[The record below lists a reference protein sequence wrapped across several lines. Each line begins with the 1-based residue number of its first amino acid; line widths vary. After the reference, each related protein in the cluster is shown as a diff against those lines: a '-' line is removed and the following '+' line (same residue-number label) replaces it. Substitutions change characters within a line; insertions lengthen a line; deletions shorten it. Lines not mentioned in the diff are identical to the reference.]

1 MIEVHPPEEKIH
13 GFRDFLLHLFTITI
27 GLLIALGLE
36 GAVESWHH
44 HQLRIEATENLHQE
58 LEHNQK
64 ELAACRAAIDQERSN
79 LTGILKFLDARAASQ
94 PYDIH
99 ALNLNYTLATMS
111 DASWRTASATGVISY
126 MNYSDVQSYASA
138 YEVQQEFTDLQR
150 DTFNSFLKL
159 QSYVIYGFDPAKIT
173 PQQATMAA
181 VDVRQTLSYVQA
193 MDQIGAG
200 LDKEYQRALAGK

>member
-36 GAVESWHH
+36 AAVESWHH
-44 HQLRIEATENLHQE
+44 HQLRIEASENVHQE
-58 LEHNQK
+58 LEHNRH
-64 ELAACRAAIDQERSN
+64 ELAECRAAIGQEQAN
-79 LTGILKFLDARAASQ
+79 LVGILKFLDARAASQ
-94 PYDIH
+94 PYDVH

-111 DASWRTASATGVISY
+111 DASWRTATATGVISY
-126 MNYSDVQSYASA
+126 MSYSQVQNFAGA

-150 DTFNSFLKL
+150 ETFNSFLKL
-159 QSYVIYGFDPAKIT
+159 QSYVVYGFDPAKIT
-173 PQQATMAA
+173 AQQATAA
-181 VDVRQTLSYVQA
+181 AADVRQTLSYVTA

-200 LDKEYQRALAGK
+200 LEKQYQSALGTK